1 MSNKELYHHGVK
13 GMKWGV
19 RKLQSAK
26 SAADSSA
33 SALREGSKIAETASG
48 RKNPSKSVRKELSSM
63 SDQELRA
70 RINRM
75 NMEQQ
80 YANLNPSRVSR
91 GASTAKSILDVA
103 GSVAAIG
110 ASALGIAIAIKNMKE

>member
-1 MSNKELYHHGVK
+1 MVDNELYHHGVK

-19 RKLQSAK
+19 HKLRTAK
-26 SAADSSA
+26 SVAESS
-33 SALREGSKIAETASG
+33 SKIFKEGANIAGTG
-48 RKNPSKSVRKELSSM
+48 GNNRRPSKAMKKELSSM

-70 RINRM
+70 KINRL

-80 YANLNPSRVSR
+80 YANLSPSRSAR
-91 GASTAKSILDVA
+91 GAAFAKATLEVA

-110 ASALGIAIAIKNMKE
+110 SSALAIALAIKSAKG